1 MWKHCNGTNPL
12 RQRRNGTLRKSERLR
27 LLEMQV
33 VRLEMLVD
41 LYSVTLNNLLESQGM
56 EKPSLDAGKW
66 YQKKLDGLK

>member
-1 MWKHCNGTNPL
+1 VWQHSHSPYTP

-56 EKPSLDAGKW
+56 EKPALDAGKW